1 MYSRCTVSQ
10 GIINYIET
18 ETCKETFTIKVI
30 VEATIK
36 SCLVATKK
44 SLDFLRY
51 LGDLQRKKL

>member
-51 LGDLQRKKL
+51 LGDLQ